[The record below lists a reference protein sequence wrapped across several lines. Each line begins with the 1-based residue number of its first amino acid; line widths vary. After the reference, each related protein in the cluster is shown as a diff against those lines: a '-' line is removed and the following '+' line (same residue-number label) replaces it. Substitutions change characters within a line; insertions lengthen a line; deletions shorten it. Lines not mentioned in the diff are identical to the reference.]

1 MEKEQIEDLIIE
13 NESLKRQVIDYSVII
28 KLLEK
33 EKVFLTEDE
42 REYLNE
48 HLKSNLKITER
59 KLCFNEIQI
68 EKTKRKTKNNHNLS
82 NTVIPNQIKSI
93 KIMKQILE
101 KLDSITNNY
110 LNQK

>member
-1 MEKEQIEDLIIE
+1 MGKQQLELLIKE
-13 NESLKRQVIDYSVII
+13 NESLKQQVIDYSVII

-42 REYLNE
+42 RVYLNK
-48 HLKSNLKITER
+48 HLKFDLKITEQ
-59 KLCFNEIQI
+59 KLFFNEIYI
-68 EKTKRKTKNNHNLS
+68 EETKRKTKNYHNLL

-101 KLDSITNNY
+101 KLDSIESNY